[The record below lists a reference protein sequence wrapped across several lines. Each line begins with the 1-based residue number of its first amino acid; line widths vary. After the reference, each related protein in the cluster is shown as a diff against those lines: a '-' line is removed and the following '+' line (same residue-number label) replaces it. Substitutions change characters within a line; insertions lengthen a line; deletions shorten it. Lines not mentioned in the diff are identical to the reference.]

1 MKGTNLVFGKEK
13 RPEPDA
19 IEAIIGARATFS
31 GSLRCDGSVRI
42 DGVIESGTITT
53 PTNVIITAS
62 ARVMADIQA
71 KVVSVSG
78 AYKGTIT
85 ADRVELL
92 EGGRIWGVVKVGSFL
107 LDEGGYLRG
116 ELVMQ
121 GEEPQQ
127 PFLIPAPAGPKA
139 QIPVSESNGSPKWQD
154 HDSD

>member
-19 IEAIIGARATFS
+19 IEAMIGARATFS
-31 GSLRCDGSVRI
+31 GNLRCDGSIRI
-42 DGVIESGTITT
+42 DGVVESGAITT

-62 ARVMADIQA
+62 ARVMAEIQA

-78 AYKGTIT
+78 AFKGTIT
-85 ADRVELL
+85 AERVELL
-92 EGGRIWGVVKVGSFL
+92 EGGRIWGTVKVASFL

-116 ELVMQ
+116 ELIMQ

-127 PFLIPAPAGPKA
+127 PFLIPPPAGPKA
-139 QIPVSESNGSPKWQD
+139 QIPVSEGNGSARAVD
-154 HDSD
+154 RA

>member
-1 MKGTNLVFGKEK
+1 MFGKEK

-19 IEAIIGARATFS
+19 IEALIGARATLT
-31 GSLRCDGSVRI
+31 GQLRCDGSVRI
-42 DGVIESGTITT
+42 DGVVEGGSITT
-53 PTNVIITAS
+53 PANVIITAS

-85 ADRVELL
+85 AERVELL
-92 EGGRIWGVVKVGSFL
+92 EGGRIWGVVRVASFL

-121 GEEPQQ
+121 GDEPQQ
-127 PFLIPAPAGPKA
+127 PFLIPPPGGPKP
-139 QIPVSESNGSPKWQD
+139 QIPVVEANGSAQP
-154 HDSD
+154 